1 MSRHLAPLAP
11 AARIRPVTTLAS
23 PATTLAERYRNFL
36 FDSMPGIRG
45 IGYGRHHWEESVLVY
60 TTEDDFELRV
70 VVSLEDTH
78 ESVTE
83 KLQLA
88 YDRAREE
95 MEEDREAVFSSDRGM
110 FFHLL
115 Y

>member
-1 MSRHLAPLAP
+1 MNRHLAP
-11 AARIRPVTTLAS
+11 AATTRTALV
-23 PATTLAERYRNFL
+23 TTLAERYRNFL

-45 IGYGRHHWEESVLVY
+45 IGYGRHHWEDCVLVY
-60 TTEDDFELRV
+60 STDDGYELRV